1 MFGFISLAIEQ
12 REEGY
17 MHRTGKIIII
27 GFILAG
33 LIAASVSCSSETD
46 ETGEAETRIVTV
58 QRGNLTIDITAAG
71 NLDLSRT
78 EELAFEVAGTVAEVL
93 VEEGD
98 PVEEGQVLASLDKEE
113 WDEEL
118 SALEDK
124 ITDEERDLLQA
135 QINLKTAEQSL
146 KNTQDNQA
154 TKELALLNAQISLD
168 QVNYNLEVA
177 QGTYTWPE
185 IQIAEADIERIK
197 AWLEYAFE
205 SRAASGNPDSWDRLV
220 TRYQAELNAAENTL
234 NAMLQGYDTEEIAIK
249 RKQVEAAE
257 MSLAQAQTTLDK
269 VAEEAA
275 EDLAIKEQQLTLSH
289 GRLEDAEKA
298 LSDAQAEW
306 EEAKGKIPVI
316 TAPFAG
322 FITKVNVEGGDEVL
336 KGTVAV
342 HLADPSRFEADILV
356 SEMDILQVKE
366 GGEAWV
372 EVDAMQGMALP
383 AKVTHIA
390 PTATI
395 QSGVVNYAV
404 RVELQSM
411 EAVVRER
418 RQQVIGDMAAGE
430 LPERLRQAVE
440 AGQITQEQAEE
451 MMGKIPGGQGELPG
465 QTPAAIPEN
474 FLLREGLTV
483 TVSIVVEEKNDVLLV
498 PYAAITSRGGQ
509 SYVEVVLPS
518 GTTEQRAIQT
528 GITDYQ
534 FTEVTGGLDE
544 GEQILVPQGAAVSP
558 TASSGGQRGGLSFM
572 RPPQH

>member
-1 MFGFISLAIEQ
+1 M
-12 REEGY
+12 R
-17 MHRTGKIIII
+17 RTGKIIII

-33 LIAASVSCSSETD
+33 LIAASISCSSETD
-46 ETGEAETRIVTV
+46 ETGKAETQIVTV
-58 QRGNLTIDITAAG
+58 QRGNLTIDIAAAG

-113 WDEEL
+113 WDEQL
-118 SALEDK
+118 STLEDK

-135 QINLKTAEQSL
+135 QINLQTAENNLRNAQE
-146 KNTQDNQA
+146 DMEA
-154 TKELALLNAQISLD
+154 TDALELALLNAQISLD

-177 QGTYTWPE
+177 QETYTWPE
-185 IQIAEADIERIK
+185 IQIAEADIERLE
-197 AWLEYAFE
+197 AWLEYALE

-234 NAMLQGYDTEEIAIK
+234 NAMLQGYDTEEVAIK

-257 MSLAQAQTTLDK
+257 MSLLKAQKDLDDFL
-269 VAEEAA
+269 EEAT
-275 EDLAIKEQQLTLSH
+275 EGLAIKEQQLTLSQGH
-289 GRLEDAEKA
+289 LEDAGKA

-306 EEAKGKIPVI
+306 EEAKGKSPVI
-316 TAPFAG
+316 TAPFGG
-322 FITKVNVEGGDEVL
+322 FVTKVNVEGGDEVL

-342 HLADPSRFEADILV
+342 HLADPNRFEADILV

-372 EVDAMQGMALP
+372 EVDAMQGMTLP

-411 EAVVRER
+411 EAVAREK
-418 RQQVIGDMAAGE
+418 RQQSIEDMAAGE

-451 MMGKIPGGQGELPG
+451 RIKQISGEQPV
-465 QTPAAIPEN
+465 QAPASIPED
-474 FLLREGLTV
+474 FQLREGLTV
-483 TVSIVVEEKNDVLLV
+483 TVSIVISEKTDVLLV
-498 PYAAITSRGGQ
+498 PYAAITSQGGQ

-534 FTEVTGGLDE
+534 FTEVTGGLNE
-544 GEQILVPQGAAVSP
+544 GEQILVPQGATASP
-558 TASSGGQRGGLSFM
+558 TTSSGGQRGGIPFM
-572 RPPQH
+572 RPPR

>member
-1 MFGFISLAIEQ
+1 
-12 REEGY
+12 

-27 GFILAG
+27 GFILVG
-33 LIAASVSCSSETD
+33 LIAASVSCSSATD

-177 QGTYTWPE
+177 QETYTWPE

-205 SRAASGNPDSWDRLV
+205 SRAASGSPDSWDRLV

-257 MSLAQAQTTLDK
+257 MSLAQARTTLDK

-451 MMGKIPGGQGELPG
+451 MMGKIPGGQGEPPG

-483 TVSIVVEEKNDVLLV
+483 TVSIIVEEKNDVLLV
-498 PYAAITSRGGQ
+498 PYAAITRQGGQ

-534 FTEVTGGLDE
+534 FTEVTDGLNE
-544 GEQILVPQGAAVSP
+544 GEQILVPQGATASP
-558 TASSGGQRGGLSFM
+558 TTSSGGQRGGIPFM
-572 RPPQH
+572 RPPR

>member
-1 MFGFISLAIEQ
+1 
-12 REEGY
+12 
-17 MHRTGKIIII
+17 
-27 GFILAG
+27 
-33 LIAASVSCSSETD
+33 
-46 ETGEAETRIVTV
+46 
-58 QRGNLTIDITAAG
+58 
-71 NLDLSRT
+71 
-78 EELAFEVAGTVAEVL
+78 
-93 VEEGD
+93 
-98 PVEEGQVLASLDKEE
+98 VEEGQVLASLDKEE
-113 WDEEL
+113 WDEQL

-146 KNTQDNQA
+146 KDTQDNQA
-154 TKELALLNAQISLD
+154 TRELALLNAQISLD
-168 QVNYNLEVA
+168 QLNYNLEVA

-185 IQIAEADIERIK
+185 IEIAKADIERIE
-197 AWLEYAFE
+197 AWLDYALE
-205 SRAASGNPDSWDRLV
+205 SRAASGSPDSWDRLV

-234 NAMLQGYDTEEIAIK
+234 NALLQGYDTEEVAIK

-257 MSLAQAQTTLDK
+257 MSLAQARTTLDK
-269 VAEEAA
+269 VAEETA
-275 EDLAIKEQQLTLSH
+275 ENLAIKEQQLTLSQ
-289 GRLEDAEKA
+289 GRLEDAGKA
-298 LSDAQAEW
+298 LSDARAEW

-342 HLADPSRFEADILV
+342 HLADPNRFEADILV
-356 SEMDILQVKE
+356 SEMDISQVKE

-372 EVDAMQGMALP
+372 EVDAMPGMILP

-395 QSGVVNYAV
+395 QSGGVNYAV

-411 EAVVRER
+411 EAVAREK
-418 RQQVIGDMAAGE
+418 RQQSMEDMAAGE

-451 MMGKIPGGQGELPG
+451 RIKQIPGEQ
-465 QTPAAIPEN
+465 QVQAPASIPED
-474 FLLREGLTV
+474 FQLREGLTV
-483 TVSIVVEEKNDVLLV
+483 TVSIIVDEKNDVLLV
-498 PYAAITSRGGQ
+498 PYAAITSQGGQ
-509 SYVEVVLPS
+509 SYVEVILSS

-544 GEQILVPQGAAVSP
+544 DEQVIVPQGAAALP
-558 TASSGGQRGGLSFM
+558 ETSSGGQRGAIPFM
-572 RPPQH
+572 RPPR